1 MTRHTQRNAK
11 FYLLG
16 SASAFLMA
24 AGAQAAYAEDESSA
38 AAANDDL
45 ALVEEAQVQTQ
56 VQQQQQ
62 QQQADE
68 ALELEEIVVTGSRIR
83 RSGLFET
90 SKPTIAIGEERFAER
105 NYVNVFDALAEL
117 PQFSDGVDN
126 VGPQGGNAG
135 ESFAD
140 LFGLG
145 TQRTLTLINGRRVI
159 GGNGGG
165 GAQVDLNIIPTAL
178 IERIDTVSVGGA
190 PLYGTDAIA
199 GTVNVILKDDF
210 EGLEVTGQF
219 GVTEQGDGAEKRF
232 SAVWGGNFA
241 DGRGNVNLSFE
252 FVDFNFVEESDR
264 RDLFFGNDFVVNP
277 ANTGPTDG
285 IPDEILI
292 DDSRIFVV
300 TFGGFPL
307 LSDFQ
312 LQNAFT
318 GDNQT
323 TFPLPNTGGLE
334 AFLSTPV
341 LNEAG
346 QATQFGPN
354 GTLIPFDAGTPS
366 GQEFAFGRGGDGIPI
381 SVFDEIRVPTQ
392 RINTAANAHFDVT
405 DNIRMFGEFIFS
417 TQDNFDPTNQPFIA
431 GNLFPGDEREAIGL
445 PLSNP
450 FLSNRARTLVEN
462 SLSTAN
468 DQLAANELILLEN
481 GVLGAD
487 ANGNGIPENLDTDG
501 DGVPDSEGIFLSR
514 FTRDLL
520 DGLQSFENE
529 TDTYRFVAGLEGDF
543 ELGDRQFNWEFS
555 YNFGRNE
562 GNQELPVRL
571 VDQFFQAVNA
581 VELTED
587 NIADLGG
594 TVNAIRGFRPGED
607 IGEVVQVDA
616 STARPGDIVCS
627 NTLDPSVTPNPGLP
641 NDVPALANVKTGP
654 ANCVPL
660 NLFGENNAVPEAQNF
675 VTAIDRTETN
685 QEQETVEFNLS
696 GDIIELPAGPLQFA
710 TGILYRDES
719 FEFSPGAVTQ
729 FGLNGT
735 SPVDPTLGSFQ
746 TWEGYFEANIP
757 VISRDMDFLDFAFFD
772 WMLEFNGAVRAVGN
786 NSPGT
791 GTDVTYTA
799 GGRISPFEDVV
810 FRGNYT
816 RAVRAPAV
824 GELFDPVIEFA
835 DFAQDPCDADELAS
849 GPNPQNRQANCR
861 RRVIELGLADNA
873 AEADAFLST
882 FQNISGNASQNIFTG
897 GGNPNLG
904 NEISNSFTVGAQ
916 WTPHFIPGLTLA
928 VDWSDIELSNAIFDV
943 DQDSVLSSCFDASPA
958 SFPPEICDNL
968 QRNANTFQLSRV
980 ETGFANIG
988 FWNFAG
994 LTGRGEYTNSL
1005 SALPFVPEGDYGTFR
1020 LATNMQYIDQ
1030 NENSVL
1036 GTGDDL
1042 DIFKGTATDP
1052 EFEIT
1057 TTFNY
1062 DYHAFHFLL
1071 QMNWKEKTALD
1082 PQATDEARDISTIP
1096 DFTEFQTTLGYD
1108 ITENINARFTIDNF
1122 TDAKVQPQAVA
1133 FGFADQFD
1141 LLGRRFSFRVTARY

>member
-24 AGAQAAYAEDESSA
+24 AGAQAAWAAEESA

-45 ALVEEAQVQTQ
+45 ALIEEAQVQTQ
-56 VQQQQQ
+56 AQAQQ

-68 ALELEEIVVTGSRIR
+68 SLELEEIVVTGSRIR

-90 SKPTIAIGEERFAER
+90 SKPTISIGEDRFNER
-105 NYVNVFDALAEL
+105 NYVNVLDALNEL

-126 VGPQGGNAG
+126 IGPQGGNAG

-145 TQRTLTLINGRRVI
+145 VARTLTLFNGRRVI
-159 GGNGGG
+159 GSDDD

-199 GTVNVILKDDF
+199 GTINVILKDDF

-219 GVTEQGDGAEKRF
+219 GITDEGDGAEKRF

-252 FVDFNFVEESDR
+252 FVDFNFVENADR
-264 RDLFFGNDFVVNP
+264 RELFFGKDFVTNP
-277 ANTGPTDG
+277 NNTSPTDG
-285 IPDEILI
+285 IPDEVLI
-292 DDSRIFVV
+292 EDSRIFVV

-307 LSDFQ
+307 LDDFII
-312 LQNAFT
+312 ADPFV
-318 GDNQT
+318 GDSAGP
-323 TFPLPNTGGLE
+323 FS
-334 AFLSTPV
+334 APV
-341 LNEAG
+341 LNADG

-354 GTLIPFDAGTPS
+354 GNLIPFDAGTRF
-366 GQEFAFGRGGDGIPI
+366 GGEFAFASGGDGIPI
-381 SVFDEIRVPTQ
+381 GIFNELRVPTQ
-392 RINTAANAHFDVT
+392 RINTAANAHFDIT

-417 TQDNFDPTNQPFIA
+417 TQDNFDPTNQPFISA
-431 GNLFPGDEREAIGL
+431 NLFPGDERVGAGIS
-445 PLSNP
+445 LSNP
-450 FLSNRARTLVEN
+450 FLSDQAR
-462 SLSTAN
+462 SLIEQNIGDTP
-468 DQLAANELILLEN
+468 I
-481 GVLGAD
+481 V
-487 ANGNGIPENLDTDG
+487 DTDG
-501 DGVPDSEGIFLSR
+501 DGVADQPGFFLQR
-514 FTRDLL
+514 FTRDVL

-543 ELGDRQFNWEFS
+543 EVGNRNFNWEFA

-562 GNQELPVRL
+562 GNRENPVRL
-571 VDQFFQAVNA
+571 VDQFFQALNA

-587 NIADLGG
+587 NIGDLGG
-594 TVNAIRGFRPGED
+594 TVNAIRGFRSGENV
-607 IGEVVQVDA
+607 GEVVSIDA
-616 STARPGDIVCS
+616 STAQPGDIVCA
-627 NTLDPSVTPNPGLP
+627 NTLDPSLAPDPGTPFG
-641 NDVPALANVKTGP
+641 VPALANVKTGP

-660 NLFGENNAVPEAQNF
+660 NQFGENNFVREALDF
-675 VTAIDRTETN
+675 VTAIDRNETN
-685 QEQETVEFNLS
+685 QEQETVEVNIS
-696 GDIIELPAGPLQFA
+696 GDMFELPGGPVQFA
-710 TGILYRDES
+710 TGILYRDEF
-719 FEFSPGAVTQ
+719 FEFSPGAVTE

-735 SPVDPTLGSFQ
+735 SPVSSTIGSFQ

-757 VISRDMDFLDFAFFD
+757 VISRDMDFLDFGFFD
-772 WMLEFNGAVRAVGN
+772 WMLEFSGAVRAVGN

-799 GGRISPFEDVV
+799 GGRISPFEDIV

-816 RAVRAPAV
+816 RAVRAPAI
-824 GELFDPVIEFA
+824 GELFQPNIEFQG
-835 DFAQDPCDADELAS
+835 FAADPCDADNLAS

-861 RRVIELGLADNA
+861 RSVIEAGLASNA
-873 AEADAFLST
+873 AEADQFLNN
-882 FQNISGNASQNIFTG
+882 FQAIVGNASQNIFTG

-916 WTPHFIPGLTLA
+916 WTPHFIPGLTIG
-928 VDWSDIELSNAIFDV
+928 VDWSDIELNEAIFNV
-943 DQDSVLSSCFDASPA
+943 GQNSILSSCFDASPS
-958 SFPPEICDNL
+958 SFPPGICDSL
-968 QRNANTFQLSRV
+968 DRDSTFQLSRV
-980 ETGFANIG
+980 DTGFANIG
-988 FWNFAG
+988 FIQFAG
-994 LTGRGEYTNSL
+994 LTGRAEYQNSL
-1005 SALPFVPEGDYGTFR
+1005 SVLPFVPEGDYGTFR

-1030 NENSVL
+1030 LENSVL

-1042 DIFKGTATDP
+1042 DIAKGEARDP
-1052 EFEIT
+1052 EFEIV

-1071 QMNWKEKTALD
+1071 QMNWQEKTAID
-1082 PQATDEARDISTIP
+1082 SQATDERRDVSTIP
-1096 DFTEFQTTLGYD
+1096 DFTEFQTSLGYD

-1133 FGFADQFD
+1133 QGFADQFD
-1141 LLGRRFSFRVTARY
+1141 LLGRRYSFRVTARY